1 MITIL
6 KPENL
11 CSIFHAKFKQLRS
24 IVPNVRQAQLLDY
37 ILLGWQGS
45 TYKLKNSD
53 KTWFMKPYNIMSQD
67 TGISLST
74 LKRYLKDFEDADL
87 IERQQHLFSRT
98 TEYGFEVK
106 KGCYIRITDK
116 LIKLLNSEAESIN
129 ISTIETEKTN
139 ANIHINDTKEDEFR
153 ANSENFNKIET
164 IEKLNLSRSYI
175 RDLYTSISNNISSS
189 SFVKNADK
197 NFIDRNTSVLNSIKI
212 CLYQEIKEEIPN
224 EIKDFVFGTFVN
236 LIVKNKVILS
246 SPKQVVAEYIF
257 ALLNNKFFLKNID
270 CIKHRNNILA
280 KLLIDKRWKTPKGF
294 YKHFYLGENFKEKN
308 KIREEHWCFEKESEI
323 KAAFDIMNSGYLTSS
338 MKNPRLVEMEAR
350 MSAISE
356 TIYNLKDS
364 LCSISD
370 TEERIN
376 VRNTIEELTNELHQL
391 WEQQKNMEEGFLQ
404 QHNLETKGVA

>member
-1 MITIL
+1 MKMEINSKTNQ
-6 KPENL
+6 NL
-11 CSIFHAKFKQLRS
+11 CSIFHARFKCLRE
-24 IVPNVRQAQLLDY
+24 IIPNIRAAQLMDY
-37 ILLGWQGS
+37 ILLGWQS
-45 TYKLKNSD
+45 SNYKLKNSD
-53 KTWFMKPYNIMSQD
+53 KTWFMKPYNIMTQE

-116 LIKLLNSEAESIN
+116 LINLLKPENHLSTLSNIEIEEANLNTIDSNNKES
-129 ISTIETEKTN
+129 SFN
-139 ANIHINDTKEDEFR
+139 ADC
-153 ANSENFNKIET
+153 ENFDKNET

-189 SFVKNADK
+189 SFIKNVDK
-197 NFIDRNTSVLNSIKI
+197 NTLDRNTSVLNSIKS
-212 CLYQEIKEEIPN
+212 CLYQDIKEELPN

-236 LIVKNKVILS
+236 LIVKQKVVLS

-257 ALLNNKFFLKNID
+257 ALLNNEFFLKNID

-280 KLLIDKRWKTPKGF
+280 KLLIDKRWQTPKGF

-308 KIREEHWCFEKESEI
+308 KVREGRWHFEKETEI
-323 KAAFDIMNSGYLTSS
+323 KAAFDIINSGYFTNPV
-338 MKNPRLVEMEAR
+338 KNPRLIEIEER
-350 MSAISE
+350 MSTTSE

-370 TEERIN
+370 NDERIHI
-376 VRNTIEELTNELHQL
+376 RNQIEELTNELHQL
-391 WEQQKNMEEGFLQ
+391 WDMQKSLEGEGLHQ
-404 QHNLETKGVA
+404 NENVA